1 MKISIRLFISFGLMA
16 LLLVAAGTLSYVQ
29 TNRIRQSFEDIE
41 SRTTTSIIALSNIKA
56 DSISY
61 SAEVLRYNIHQD
73 DTHLD
78 GIAYARSELD
88 ESFIQYQSTRQNDVR
103 TTKIGSLITSI
114 ESVGDEMIAITKQ
127 AAPATEPSPAPT
139 TSGHVH
145 SHGTAT
151 HASTGSTSAT
161 GGSVASDGGAVMQLH
176 EKLQEFDGISAQ
188 LTGELDSEIE
198 ADYLELKQAEAQIF
212 AELEATTS
220 SANYLGIS
228 ALLVAIGV
236 GSYTIYTITTRV
248 TNLKGVA
255 NKIARGSLDE
265 QIVAKGSDEITDL
278 ASNFE
283 HMRKSMVGMQQEI
296 KERNMELQ
304 KVNADLTQANENLKR
319 LDHLKDEFIG
329 VASHELKN
337 PIHPI
342 LGYAIMGKE
351 GKIPS
356 DMAFDIISKQATKL
370 KQLANDI
377 LDVSRIESNTISYK
391 MEKANIHEILLNT
404 LVAASSN
411 IDFRQVSLNVK
422 VDERN
427 KDLQIMADR
436 TRIAQVF
443 TNIVGNAVKFTKK
456 GEITVETRL
465 NKESKKLE
473 IVVSD
478 TGGGIPQEI
487 LPHLFGKFVTK
498 SIDDNNKHGT
508 GLGLFISKAIVA
520 AHGGSISAFN
530 NESGGATFQIWL
542 PAESDGSEM
551 LVPAKSQSKN

>member
-422 VDERN
+422 LDERN

>member
-1 MKISIRLFISFGLMA
+1 
-16 LLLVAAGTLSYVQ
+16 
-29 TNRIRQSFEDIE
+29 
-41 SRTTTSIIALSNIKA
+41 
-56 DSISY
+56 
-61 SAEVLRYNIHQD
+61 
-73 DTHLD
+73 
-78 GIAYARSELD
+78 
-88 ESFIQYQSTRQNDVR
+88 
-103 TTKIGSLITSI
+103 
-114 ESVGDEMIAITKQ
+114 
-127 AAPATEPSPAPT
+127 
-139 TSGHVH
+139 
-145 SHGTAT
+145 
-151 HASTGSTSAT
+151 
-161 GGSVASDGGAVMQLH
+161 
-176 EKLQEFDGISAQ
+176 
-188 LTGELDSEIE
+188 
-198 ADYLELKQAEAQIF
+198 
-212 AELEATTS
+212 
-220 SANYLGIS
+220 
-228 ALLVAIGV
+228 
-236 GSYTIYTITTRV
+236 V

-422 VDERN
+422 IDERN
-427 KDLQIMADR
+427 KDLLITADKM
-436 TRIAQVF
+436 RIAQVF

-465 NKESKKLE
+465 NPESKKLE
-473 IVVSD
+473 IAVSD
-478 TGGGIPQEI
+478 TGGGIPEEI
-487 LPHLFGKFVTK
+487 LPQLFGKFVTK
-498 SIDDNNKHGT
+498 SVDDNNKHGT

-530 NESGGATFQIWL
+530 NESGATFQIGL
-542 PAESDGSEM
+542 PAESDGGEM
-551 LVPAKSQSKN
+551 LVSAKSQSKN